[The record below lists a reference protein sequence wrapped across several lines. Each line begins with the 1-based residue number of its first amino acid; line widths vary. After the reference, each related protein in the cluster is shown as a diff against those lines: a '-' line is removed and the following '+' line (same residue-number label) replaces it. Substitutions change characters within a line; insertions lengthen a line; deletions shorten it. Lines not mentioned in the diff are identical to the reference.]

1 MNQERVSRLMRA
13 FMGRRGCAVLVRV
26 MAVIPTMFLG
36 SLSFTTST
44 QGSHVVVQINS
55 VGSIA
60 IAAPGIGVDFSQC
73 ANGAR
78 PGTSL
83 VCPVGWINGI
93 LQSSNSHY
101 NEDDVTPQRFVID
114 FPGGAG
120 FGQTGHT
127 ILFRYQARK
136 GSANAHAYDSL

>member
-1 MNQERVSRLMRA
+1 PMRVFMR
-13 FMGRRGCAVLVRV
+13 RRAISILVAV
-26 MAVIPTMFLG
+26 MAVIPTVFLG
-36 SLSFTTST
+36 SLTFTAST
-44 QGSHVVVQINS
+44 QGSHVVVEINS
-55 VGSIA
+55 VGNVA
-60 IAAPGIGVDFSQC
+60 VAAPGLGFDFSQC

-83 VCPVGWINGI
+83 LCPDGWINGI
-93 LQSSNSHY
+93 LNPNNSHY

-120 FGQTGHT
+120 FGRTGHS

-136 GSANAHAYDSL
+136 